1 MGIKVSNLLQ
11 DAAFDWKDVVD
22 QLVAVQRSATITP
35 VETEIAKN
43 EKKAAAIS
51 ELEGLLETLKDS
63 VQAMRTDNAFSLRSV
78 SASSTTTWSS
88 TSSSNAA
95 IGSYTFDVTQ
105 LATKAKYAGASDIG
119 GALNSSSD
127 VSALTLSN
135 LRTATAVT
143 AGTFSV
149 NGHQVTIDTADSL
162 EEVFAAIAD
171 ATGDEVTASYN
182 PATDKVTLSSAS
194 EIVLGAANDTS
205 NFLSVFKLANTGT
218 GTVASTST
226 LGTVK
231 TTAALGSAGL
241 SSAVS
246 GSGSFKINGV
256 DIAYDTSTDSLL
268 TLISRINQSSAGV
281 TAAYDPAN
289 DRFTLTNNSTGD
301 VGLGVTDDTG
311 NLLAGLGLT
320 TAAGATLSRGKNAL
334 FSINGGATISSA
346 SNTLTEA
353 VHGVSGLAVTVNTET
368 EQTLQV
374 ESDVSSMQGYIT
386 DFVDAFNAVQTF
398 IDSNTKVTIAG
409 TKVTTSTL
417 TGNYEI
423 ERWGSSLRSMAFGA
437 VSGLTGTID
446 QLNDLGIDFDG
457 TNNQLK
463 IVDSEALATALAD
476 NPDDVKDFF
485 LTANTGF
492 VSRFYSSVANLT
504 KSARSQQDNL
514 SETNESL
521 TEQLDRLESRLTAEE
536 DRLTE
541 AFIRMQEAQSAA
553 QSQAKTLE
561 NAFSNNDSSS

>member
-11 DAAFDWKDVVD
+11 DAAFDWKEVVD
-22 QLVAVQRSATITP
+22 QLVSVQRSATITP
-35 VETEIAKN
+35 VETEITKN
-43 EKKAAAIS
+43 EKQAAAIS

-63 VQAMRTDNAFSLRSV
+63 VQAMRTDNVFSLRSV
-78 SASSTTTWSS
+78 SATTGTTWSS

-105 LATKAKYAGASDIG
+105 LATKAKLTGAADIG
-119 GALNSSSD
+119 SALHTSSD
-127 VSALTLSN
+127 VSSLTLST

-149 NGHQVTIDTADSL
+149 NGHQVTVDTADSL
-162 EEVFAAIAD
+162 EEVFQAISD
-171 ATGDEVTASYN
+171 ATGTAVTASYN
-182 PATDKVTLSSAS
+182 PSTDKVTLSSAS

-218 GTVASTST
+218 GTIASTST
-226 LGTVK
+226 LGTVR
-231 TTAALGSAGL
+231 TTAALSSAGL
-241 SSAVS
+241 ATAAS
-246 GSGSFKINGV
+246 GSGSFKVNGV
-256 DIAYDTSTDSLL
+256 DISYDTSTDSLS
-268 TLISRINQSSAGV
+268 TLITRINQSSAGV
-281 TAAYDPAN
+281 TAAYDSAN

-301 VGLGVTDDTG
+301 VGLGVTNDTG
-311 NLLAGLGLT
+311 NLLASLGLT
-320 TAAGATLSRGKNAL
+320 TAAGAAFSRGKNAL
-334 FSINGGATISSA
+334 FSVNGGATISST

-374 ESDVSSMQGYIT
+374 ESDVSSMQSYIT
-386 DFVDAFNAVQTF
+386 KFVDAFNAVQSF
-398 IDSNTKVTIAG
+398 IDTNTKVTITG

-423 ERWGSSLRSMAFGA
+423 ERWGSSLRSLAFGA
-437 VSGLTGTID
+437 VSGLSGTID
-446 QLNDLGIDFDG
+446 QLDDLGIDFDG

-463 IVDSEALATALAD
+463 VVDSEALATALAD

-492 VSRFYSSVANLT
+492 VSRFYSSVANLA
-504 KSARSQQDNL
+504 KSARSQQDTI
-514 SETNESL
+514 SKTNETLS
-521 TEQLDRLESRLTAEE
+521 EQLDRLEARLTSEE

-561 NAFSNNDSSS
+561 NAFSNSDSSN